1 MSEVKFDLNNGKR
14 GSFYIE
20 ENNQKAGEMVVGISE
35 SALTVYHT
43 EVIPEMEGKGLA
55 KQMLDEM
62 VDYARKY
69 NLQVVPLCEYVH
81 VQFKRH
87 ADEYKDIWKK

>member
-1 MSEVKFDLNNGKR
+1 MSEVKFNLDSSRR
-14 GSFYIE
+14 GAFYIE
-20 ENNQKAGEMVVGISE
+20 ENHKKAGEMVVGLSE

-43 EVIPEMEGKGLA
+43 EVVPEMEGKGLA

-62 VDYARKY
+62 VRYARTHD
-69 NLQVVPLCEYVH
+69 LQVVPLCEYVH

-87 ADEYKDIWKK
+87 PDEYKDVWKK